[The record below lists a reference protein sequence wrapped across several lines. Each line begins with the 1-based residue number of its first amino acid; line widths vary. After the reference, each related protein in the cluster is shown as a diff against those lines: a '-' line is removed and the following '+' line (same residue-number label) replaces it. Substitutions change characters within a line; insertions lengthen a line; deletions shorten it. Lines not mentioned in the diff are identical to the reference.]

1 MLVEFKNFLSSLKE
15 VSDIT
20 IEQDTISFQYKELF
34 FLFAIDETD
43 PYYIRLILPNIA
55 TLDNLKEGIVVYD
68 MVNDYNSK
76 FKTVKMCLWN
86 NFIWLSIEQFI
97 YSKEKETELFS
108 RMINILVSVI
118 TEFRNENLR

>member
-55 TLDNLKEGIVVYD
+55 TLDNLKEGIVAHV

-97 YSKEKETELFS
+97 YSKEKATELFS